1 MSSTV
6 TPGVTSPFARTVAGS
21 GPGLALAHGAG
32 GGVAANF
39 GPILDGLAA
48 RHTVVAVDYPGT
60 GATPRSAAPL
70 ELDDLADQLV
80 AAAVDEG
87 LETFAVA
94 GYSLGGAV
102 AVRAAARHPERVSA
116 LVLTAAF
123 ARPDNRF
130 RLSARLWA
138 GLLDGPDPALLGS
151 FLSLA
156 ALSPAALE
164 SLGEQEL
171 RAATE
176 GPAVPPGTAEHVDLV
191 LNRADVRADLPAVT
205 VPVLAV
211 VTTGDQLVSPAL
223 QYELAAALPNA
234 RVAELDT
241 GHLPFAERPR
251 EWQDLITGFLAEVGE
266 RSSAPAL

>member
-1 MSSTV
+1 MTSPAAPV
-6 TPGVTSPFARTVAGS
+6 LTSPFARTVAGS

-48 RHTVVAVDYPGT
+48 RHTVVAVDYPGA
-60 GATPRSAAPL
+60 GDTPRSAAPL

-116 LVLTAAF
+116 LVLSAAF

-130 RLSARLWA
+130 RLSAQLWA
-138 GLLDGPDPALLGS
+138 GLLDDPDPARLGT
-151 FLSLA
+151 FLTLA

-164 SLGEQEL
+164 ALGEEEL
-171 RAATE
+171 RAAAE
-176 GPAVPPGTAEHVDLV
+176 GPVPPGTAEHVDLV

-205 VPVLAV
+205 VPALVV

-251 EWQDLITGFLAEVGE
+251 EWRDLITGFLAEVGE
-266 RSSAPAL
+266 RPRSAAL